1 MRPRVVPRVV
11 PRVPRPRT
19 AVGLFFAAGSAL
31 VADVP
36 PWSVLRLKL
45 AQMLVLDVPS
55 FMKLGSF
62 LSCPA
67 IGSVVRVRVGL
78 RDE

>member
-19 AVGLFFAAGSAL
+19 AVGLFF
-31 VADVP
+31 
-36 PWSVLRLKL
+36 SVLRLKL

-62 LSCPA
+62 LSRPA
-67 IGSVVRVRVGL
+67 IGSAFCGTGQGRL
-78 RDE
+78 A